1 MSQIQIK
8 RLSDAKA
15 IIQKSIVG
23 EVMPVLFL
31 DAAAYEDVAPQLDN
45 KPEEDGNLKIK
56 LPGGETKVINEKTV
70 IIIDDIE

>member
-1 MSQIQIK
+1 
-8 RLSDAKA
+8 
-15 IIQKSIVG
+15 
-23 EVMPVLFL
+23 MPVLFL

-70 IIIDDIE
+70 IIIDDIK